1 MKEGCTQSVFHA
13 KEVTFAR
20 FAGYGRPSAALLSG
34 LPAQAQ
40 QEMAR
45 VISSTPIA
53 AGRCLSRVR
62 SPPGRGR
69 HAAAA
74 RSQARRC
81 LDGRHCGRRA
91 RQRGRQGQQQCG
103 CHRAGL
109 VRWRHPG
116 QQHRGRRATAHRDG
130 QALLPQT
137 DYESRVSG
145 YNVVYEF
152 GGKQYSAQMPSDPG
166 QYVQL
171 QITPIVPRP
180 PAGYARRL
188 SAAGY
193 AR

>member
-1 MKEGCTQSVFHA
+1 MKAGSSQSVFHM
-13 KEVTFAR
+13 KQEVTFAR
-20 FAGYGRPSAALLSG
+20 FAGLAAFSAALLGG

-45 VISSTPIA
+45 VISSTPIMQQVPVTRQVCQDEA
-53 AGRCLSRVR
+53 VTRGGQKSGAGALMGGIAGGALGNAVGKGS
-62 SPPGRGR
+62 GN
-69 HAAAA
+69 AAATA
-74 RSQARRC
+74 LGLFGGAILGNSIEGDAPPRTEMV
-81 LDGRHCGRRA
+81 RHCY
-91 RQRGRQGQQQCG
+91 
-103 CHRAGL
+103 
-109 VRWRHPG
+109 
-116 QQHRGRRATAHRDG
+116 
-130 QALLPQT
+130 PQT

-180 PAGYARRL
+180 PAGYAP
-188 SAAGY
+188 AGYPQPGY